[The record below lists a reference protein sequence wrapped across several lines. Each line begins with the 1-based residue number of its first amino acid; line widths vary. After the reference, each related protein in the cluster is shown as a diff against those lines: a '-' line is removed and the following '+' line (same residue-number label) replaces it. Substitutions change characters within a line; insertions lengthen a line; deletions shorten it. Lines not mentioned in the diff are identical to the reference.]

1 MLPHQPISKQINTML
16 NRINLNQNKCMENN
30 ILDDISCQKYL
41 TLKRFTRIMKVMT
54 LFLFLG
60 IFSIYAGNSYSQN
73 ARVTINKNNAQL
85 VNILN
90 EIENQTDY
98 LFIYNNQVKVN
109 QKVSVKANKE
119 TVSQVLNNLF
129 EKTDINY
136 SLEGNHIILSSK
148 NKVSETD
155 QQPISKV
162 SGVILDKEGEPL
174 IGVSVVIKGSTNGTI
189 TDIDGKYSIQVA
201 NGQTLVFSYMGYVSQ
216 EVTVG
221 SKTAINI
228 TLSESDVSLDAVVVT
243 ALGIKR
249 SEKALSYNVQEI
261 KGDDLTGV
269 KDVNFMNSLSGKV
282 AGVTINAS
290 SAGIGGATRVVM
302 RGSKSITKD
311 NNALYVIDG
320 VPIFNTNNGGLNQ
333 NDEYADQPRGEGI
346 SDINPEDIESMT
358 VLTGP
363 AAAALYGSNAAN
375 GAIIITTKKGVAGKP
390 KVSISNQ
397 TTFSRPFIMPD
408 FQNKYGN
415 KDKAYQSWGS
425 EQNKYSYNPKDFF
438 DTGATVQT
446 TATLS
451 VGSDKNQT
459 YMSVGSTSA
468 NGIIPE
474 NEYSKYNVT
483 LRNTTKFLNDK
494 ITLDFGFSY
503 IKQKDQNMM
512 AQGQYYNP
520 LISVYT
526 FPRGEDFD
534 AIKNYESY
542 NTANGYN
549 TQNWKWGDGLNPQN
563 PYWIMNRNKMVN
575 KRDRYMMNVNL
586 QYDIF
591 DWMNIMGRVRA
602 DNSINNHTQK
612 NYASTHALFS
622 SANGRYKSTKED
634 AKQTYADL
642 LLNINKYWGDYS
654 LTANIGTSISDM
666 RAEEQGV
673 DGGLMLPNFFA
684 WTNMDKADPSTR
696 FIQSGWHEQTQS
708 VFANVEAGWRSMVYL
723 TLTGRNDWAS
733 ALVNTKHGSFFY
745 PSVGLSGV
753 ISQMV
758 QIPKAISY
766 MKVRGSYSS
775 VGSAIPRNLSI
786 ATYPFDSQ
794 GGVWGTNTYM
804 PITELKPERTG
815 SWEFGLS
822 SKFFGNR
829 ISLDMTWYKSNT
841 KNQTLNVPIST
852 SSGYSSMYVQTGN
865 VQNQGVEIA
874 LGADNKFGQL
884 QWNSTFT
891 ASFNDNKIK
900 QLGEYT
906 DPDGNHVILD
916 VIPQGGIGSAE
927 YRLTEGG
934 TMGDL
939 WVKKTLKR
947 NADGSIYVN
956 NEGTPVL
963 DNTLKKVGS
972 VLPKWNLGFRNDF
985 NWKSINLGFLV
996 SARLGGIVMSPT
1008 QAILDGYGVSKT
1020 SAIARD
1026 NGGVPAGNGTMINAE
1041 KYYKITGQTNGLMED
1056 YVYKA
1061 TNVRLQEISLGYT
1074 MPKKWFNDIMKV
1086 NISVVGR
1093 NLWMI
1098 YNKAPFDPEATASTG
1113 TYFQGI
1119 DYFMQ
1124 PSLRNIGF
1132 NVRVEF

>member
-1 MLPHQPISKQINTML
+1 
-16 NRINLNQNKCMENN
+16 MENN
-30 ILDDISCQKYL
+30 ILEDILNLKYP
-41 TLKRFTRIMKVMT
+41 TFKQFTRIMKVMT
-54 LFLFLG
+54 LFLFLS
-60 IFSIYAGNSYSQN
+60 IFSLYAESSYSQN
-73 ARVTINKNNAQL
+73 AKVTINKNNAQI
-85 VNILN
+85 VTILN

-109 QKVSVKANKE
+109 KKVSVKANRE
-119 TVSQVLNNLF
+119 PVSQVLDNLF

-136 SLEGNHIILSSK
+136 SMEGNHIILSSREK
-148 NKVSETD
+148 NASTQST
-155 QQPISKV
+155 QQQANKIT
-162 SGVILDKEGEPL
+162 GTILDKSGEPL
-174 IGVSVVIKGSTNGTI
+174 IGVSVIIKGTTIGTV
-189 TDIDGKYSIQVA
+189 TDIDGKYTIQA
-201 NGQTLVFSYMGYVSQ
+201 SNGQTLVFSYMGYVPQ
-216 EVTVG
+216 EIAVG
-221 SKTAINI
+221 SKTDINI
-228 TLSESDVSLDAVVVT
+228 TLNESDVSLDAVVVT

-261 KGDDLTGV
+261 KGDELTGV
-269 KDVNFMNSLSGKV
+269 KDVNFMNSLAGKV

-320 VPIFNTNNGGLNQ
+320 VPIFNTNNGGLNM
-333 NDEYADQPRGEGI
+333 NNEFADQPRGEGI

-375 GAIIITTKKGVAGKP
+375 GAIVITTKKGIAGKP
-390 KVSISNQ
+390 KVTISNQ
-397 TTFSRPFIMPD
+397 TTFSRPFVLPD

-415 KDKAYQSWGS
+415 KTDAYQSWGDI
-425 EQNKYSYNPKDFF
+425 QNKYSYNPKDFF

-451 VGSDKNQT
+451 VGTDKNQT
-459 YMSVGSTSA
+459 YMSLGTTSA

-474 NEYSKYNVT
+474 NEYSKNNVT
-483 LRNTTKFLNDK
+483 LRNTTKFLNEK
-494 ITLDFGFSY
+494 MTLDFGFSY

-526 FPRGEDFD
+526 FPRGENFD
-534 AIKNYESY
+534 AIKNYEHY
-542 NTANGYN
+542 DQVNGYN
-549 TQNWKWGDGLNPQN
+549 TQDWQWGDGLNVQN

-586 QYDIF
+586 QYDIL
-591 DWMNIMGRVRA
+591 DWMNVMGRARI
-602 DNSINNHTQK
+602 DNSINNRTQK
-612 NYASTHALFS
+612 NYASTHALFAS
-622 SANGRYKSTKED
+622 ENGRYKSTKED
-634 AKQTYADL
+634 AKQAYADL

-666 RAEEQGV
+666 RSAENGI
-673 DGGLMLPNFFA
+673 DGGLMIPNFFA
-684 WTNMDKADPSTR
+684 WTNVDKADPNTR
-696 FIQSGWHEQTQS
+696 LIETGWHEQTQS
-708 VFANVEAGWRSMVYL
+708 VFANFEAGWRSMLYL

-733 ALVNTKHGSFFY
+733 ALVNTKNSSFFY

-758 QIPKAISY
+758 KMPEAISY
-766 MKVRGSYSS
+766 LKVRGSYSS

-786 ATYPFDSQ
+786 ATYSFDEQ
-794 GGVWGTNTYM
+794 GGVWQTNTYM
-804 PITELKPERTG
+804 PIEELKPERTG
-815 SWEFGLS
+815 SWEAGLS

-829 ISLDMTWYKSNT
+829 ISLDLTWYKSNT

-884 QWNSTFT
+884 QWYSTFT
-891 ASFNDNKIK
+891 ASYNDNTIK

-906 DPDGNHVILD
+906 DPSGQKVVLD
-916 VIPQGGIGSAE
+916 VISQGGIGSAE

-939 WVKKTLKR
+939 WVKKALKR
-947 NADGSIYVN
+947 NDDGSIYVN
-956 NEGTPVL
+956 DEGTPVL
-963 DNTLKKVGS
+963 DNTLEKVGS

-985 NWKSINLGFLV
+985 NWKDINLGFLI

-1008 QAILDGYGVSKT
+1008 QAILDGYGVSETTAK
-1020 SAIARD
+1020 ARD
-1026 NGGVPAGNGTMINAE
+1026 NGGVPAGNGTMIDTE
-1041 KYYKITGQTNGLMED
+1041 KYYKITGQTNGLMSD

-1061 TNVRLQEISLGYT
+1061 TNVRLQEVSLGYT

-1086 NISVVGR
+1086 NVSVVGR